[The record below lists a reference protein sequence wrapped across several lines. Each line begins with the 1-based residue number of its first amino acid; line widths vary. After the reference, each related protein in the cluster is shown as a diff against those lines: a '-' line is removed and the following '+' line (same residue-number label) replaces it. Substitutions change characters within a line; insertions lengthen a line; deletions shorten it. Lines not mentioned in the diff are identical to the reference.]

1 MQAKIDSFALGTQA
15 RLDAENEKK
24 DRLQEIDQQI
34 TTNEDAQN
42 KKRVE
47 NDKVAAAAKAKIQSS
62 VLDVAQQGINVL
74 KQVFEK
80 NKEIQAGLVVAEN
93 AAGIAKIL
101 TNTAVAN
108 AAATAASPLTGGQP
122 FVALNT
128 ISAGLGIASTVA
140 ATAKALSSLGKSGG
154 GGGASAPSGG
164 GGSAPPPAFNLVGAG
179 GVNQVEDSIGGEQPL
194 KAFVVGSEVTNQQEI
209 DNAQAESAS
218 LG

>member
-1 MQAKIDSFALGTQA
+1 MKRKGYKLKIDSFALGTQA

-24 DRLQEIDQQI
+24 DRLQEIDQEI
-34 TTNEDAQN
+34 TLNENAQN

-47 NDKVAAAAKAKIQSS
+47 NDKAAADAKAKIQGA

-108 AAATAASPLTGGQP
+108 AAATGIASPLTGGQP

-128 ISAGLGIASTVA
+128 IGALRLGKHTISGVGYASTVA

-154 GGGASAPSGG
+154 GGGGASAPSGG
-164 GGSAPPPAFNLVGAG
+164 GSAPAPAFNL
-179 GVNQVEDSIGGEQPL
+179 
-194 KAFVVGSEVTNQQEI
+194 
-209 DNAQAESAS
+209 
-218 LG
+218 